1 MHGCQPGRN
10 PLPDNTKELRG
21 LDEPVTVARVPDEPE
36 QIPVFQIHRLRV
48 RIRMHEQTLACERSI
63 DQHLDLLVGIIDEC
77 ERSHRS
83 GFEVQY
89 APQIVGIRK

>member
-1 MHGCQPGRN
+1 MDANPVVIRIPGSSE
-10 PLPDNTKELRG
+10 ELRG
-21 LDEPVTVARVPDEPE
+21 LDEPVTVARVPNEPE
-36 QIPVFQIHRLRV
+36 QIPVFGTHRLRV
-48 RIRMHEQTLACERSI
+48 RIRMHEQTLSCERSI
-63 DQHLDLLVGIIDEC
+63 DQHLDLLVGIVDEC

>member
-1 MHGCQPGRN
+1 
-10 PLPDNTKELRG
+10 
-21 LDEPVTVARVPDEPE
+21 
-36 QIPVFQIHRLRV
+36 
-48 RIRMHEQTLACERSI
+48 MHEQTLSCERSI
-63 DQHLDLLVGIIDEC
+63 DQHLDLLVGIVDEC